1 MQHQID
7 QIRQDSSD
15 GDAGDPVDEGE
26 KINNTSEAGD
36 NNQDSKILNII
47 QSDLSF
53 LIPLLRKFPKC
64 YWLWNYRLWLLSLA
78 TSTLPPSTSHTLWQH
93 ELALVGKML
102 TLDSRNFHGWGYRR
116 TVVAALEKDQTIT
129 EKKSMAEQEFDYTTK
144 MIGSN
149 LSNFSA
155 WHNRSKLIPK
165 MLDERKASKEER
177 RELLDAELKMI
188 ERALY
193 ADAEDQSLWFYH
205 QYLVCAFSHEER
217 YTKQSIV
224 PDLLNE
230 ERIEYLSKEIES
242 LVEMLDGAED
252 CKWIYQRLI
261 ELCVM
266 HYELA
271 KSWAGSIDKAKVLEW
286 VEELKKLDPLRRG
299 RWLDLEASIR
309 QNHGE

>member
-1 MQHQID
+1 
-7 QIRQDSSD
+7 
-15 GDAGDPVDEGE
+15 
-26 KINNTSEAGD
+26 
-36 NNQDSKILNII
+36 
-47 QSDLSF
+47 
-53 LIPLLRKFPKC
+53 
-64 YWLWNYRLWLLSLA
+64 
-78 TSTLPPSTSHTLWQH
+78 
-93 ELALVGKML
+93 
-102 TLDSRNFHGWGYRR
+102 
-116 TVVAALEKDQTIT
+116 
-129 EKKSMAEQEFDYTTK
+129 MAEQEFDYTTK

-177 RELLDAELKMI
+177 RELLDAELKKI

-230 ERIEYLSKEIES
+230 ERIEYSSKEIES